1 RELGHQAEIGEK
13 LDLLRTRL
21 ENRELPAERDGPER
35 MGESIEYVG
44 RTGELADLRGAWMR
58 ARTGYSGI
66 ACLLGPTGIGKS
78 RLAAELLA
86 GIEQDGGRVAQA
98 KGYRGEHRIPW
109 GTVADLVQQL
119 MRLPGAKGISSGSEA
134 VLGTVL
140 PSLSR
145 NGVDADAANGMG
157 GIHPAALSDAV
168 ADLVEAVG
176 FELPLIVFLD
186 DWQWVDKESRALLGK
201 VMRRVRGLACLF
213 LLAERTGERRLRQEG
228 AEALIRD
235 LGGRRIVLGPLSEDE
250 LGELLGL
257 WAEFEDPEDTAEL
270 VGRIHRVTGG
280 NPLFIGEVLRK
291 LVEDGIYR
299 QEEGRWM
306 LRAGRLGDDLD
317 LPESVQ
323 GLIRERLER
332 LNPTAA
338 QVAAALAGERRSVHA
353 RILRRR
359 AGLDEAVFAR
369 AMGELVDREV
379 VTWVGTAEVDFAH
392 DQLREA
398 AGLFFE
404 SAGGHRFLSRVMENP
419 TRSLMGAA
427 ALVAVTLL
435 LIAGASRV
443 WPGLFG
449 AEQIAPP
456 TYPFGKGRIVLVGD
470 SLMEVIPPAREGEAW
485 TVSPSSTWHPSPP
498 LPPSNEV
505 FRAPWGEI
513 RWFGEEKTAED
524 PPRAVEYHPDG
535 SRSVLFNGAGD
546 EGFFDLSPSGDIGLL
561 MVEGVAAPRY
571 RQDLTKVSV
580 EDGTAAVLYRPAE
593 MLHGADWS
601 PDGQRIA
608 VVVAGA

>member
-1 RELGHQAEIGEK
+1 MGEDAIAYLEQALEVSPFSVEAHLLRVETLIELSQFPGARKALEAAERELGQQAEIGEK
-13 LDLLRTRL
+13 LDLLRKRL
-21 ENRELPAERDGPER
+21 ENREPPAEGDGPER
-35 MGESIEYVG
+35 MGESVEFVG

-78 RLAAELLA
+78 RLAAEFLS

-109 GTVADLVQQL
+109 GTVADLIQQL
-119 MRLPGAKGISSGSEA
+119 MKLPGAKGISSGSEA
-134 VLGTVL
+134 VLRTVL

-145 NGVDADAANGMG
+145 NGGEGDAGNGVG
-157 GIHPAALSDAV
+157 GVHPAALSDAV

-176 FELPLIVFLD
+176 FELPLVVFLD

-201 VMRRVRGLACLF
+201 IMRRVRGLACLF

-257 WAEFEDPEDTAEL
+257 WAEFEDPEDTTDL

-291 LVEDGIYR
+291 LAEDGIYR
-299 QEEGRWM
+299 QEEGRWT

-323 GLIRERLER
+323 SLIRERLER
-332 LNPTAA
+332 LSPTAA

-379 VTWVGTAEVDFAH
+379 VTWVGAAEVDFVH

-404 SAGGHRFLSRVMENP
+404 SPGEHRVLRWVLENRF
-419 TRSLMGAA
+419 RSLAGAA
-427 ALVAVTLL
+427 GLVVAAILL
-435 LIAGASRV
+435 AAGATRV

-449 AEQIAPP
+449 AEQEAPP

-470 SLMEVIPPAREGEAW
+470 SLLEVVPPAREGEAW
-485 TVSPSSTWHPSPP
+485 TVSPSSIWRPSPP
-498 LPPSNEV
+498 LAASDRSLP
-505 FRAPWGEI
+505 
-513 RWFGEEKTAED
+513 D
-524 PPRAVEYHPDG
+524 PRG
-535 SRSVLFNGAGD
+535 
-546 EGFFDLSPSGDIGLL
+546 
-561 MVEGVAAPRY
+561 
-571 RQDLTKVSV
+571 
-580 EDGTAAVLYRPAE
+580 
-593 MLHGADWS
+593 
-601 PDGQRIA
+601 
-608 VVVAGA
+608 